1 MKDITKSSCV
11 LKWEPPSFDGGS
23 PIKGYYVEKS
33 SGYSSRWI
41 KVNRDLHTKTSMTFS
56 DLIEGNEY
64 DFRIVA
70 ENEAGVGKPSEASGM
85 FVAKEAYTT
94 PGKPDAPEVSDLTAE
109 TAKLSWAAPKSD
121 GGAPITNYIVAM
133 REAGESK
140 FRTLD
145 NKVKGTTYDVAG
157 LREDVAFEFRVTA
170 ENKAGQGPASMP
182 SSAVKYSKCKVLPP
196 PLVRLSSKN
205 CHNNVS
211 WK

>member
-1 MKDITKSSCV
+1 VQVKDITKSSCI

-56 DLIEGNEY
+56 DLIEGEEY
-64 DFRIVA
+64 DFRVLA

-85 FVAKEAYTT
+85 FVAKEPFTT

-109 TAKLSWAAPKSD
+109 TANLSWSAPKSD
-121 GGAPITNYIVAM
+121 GGAPITNYMVAV

-140 FRTLD
+140 FRALAAD
-145 NKVKGTTYDVAG
+145 VKGTTYAVTG
-157 LREDVAFEFRVTA
+157 LREDTDYEFRVTA
-170 ENKAGQGPASMP
+170 QNKAGQGPP
-182 SSAVKYSKCKVLPP
+182 SLPSTAVKYSK
-196 PLVRLSSKN
+196 SSQ
-205 CHNNVS
+205 
-211 WK
+211 WKEVKSRTRA